1 MRGKRLISI
10 VVTIAAWGILAY
22 AGYSIAVAVIV
33 YGGFADRLASQSLVY
48 ADDRAGLYFPP
59 QCLQDWLRSNPTA
72 SSKSLT
78 EMKAGEARRLSYRR
92 LHCDDP
98 SIGSKLLRD
107 MGEDARKVLRP
118 TQ

>member
-1 MRGKRLISI
+1 MRPKRLISI

-48 ADDRAGLYFPP
+48 ADARAKLYFAP
-59 QCLQDWLRSNPTA
+59 QCLQDWLSRNPAA

-78 EMKAGEARRLSYRR
+78 DMKAGEARQLRYQR
-92 LHCDDP
+92 LHCDDT
-98 SIGSKLLRD
+98 SVGTKMLRD
-107 MGEDARKVLRP
+107 MGEDARNIILRP
-118 TQ
+118 M